1 MATVPG
7 RITPLRTFIFEETRL
22 ARYVALDET
31 AAGFTI
37 PDPAHPIS
45 DRHFHPIEFPGVIEV
60 PAVIMFRT
68 RHSGRAKFTVRI
80 NQARL
85 TQYAFRDDDPPERC
99 WHEIIPARGPAG
111 PTLLAQNNELTFGV
125 SEGTVT
131 FGDVVILYTSN
142 EATVKVRITLPATLQ
157 P

>member
-1 MATVPG
+1 MSTIPS
-7 RITPLRTFIFEETRL
+7 RTTPARTFVFEETRVT
-22 ARYVALDET
+22 RYVALDET

-37 PDPAHPIS
+37 PDPAQPLS

-60 PAVIMFRT
+60 AAVIMFRT
-68 RHSGRAKFTVRI
+68 RHSGGARFTVRI
-80 NQARL
+80 NQERL
-85 TQYAFRDDDPPERC
+85 TQYAFRNDDPPERC

-111 PTLLAQNNELTFGV
+111 PTLRAHNNELTFGV

-142 EATVKVRITLPATLQ
+142 EATVKISVNLPVTLQ
-157 P
+157 T